1 MADSKAVD
9 HTKENE
15 VVIVCP
21 FCDYLGHRNVCEDS
35 NWIAANSHATAFLD
49 EYPVS
54 VGHTLVVPHR
64 HVDSIFELG
73 GEEQA
78 SIWSLVADAR
88 DRLRQRFDVP
98 PDGFNV
104 GPNDGIEAGQTLPHA
119 HVHII
124 PRYRGDVP
132 DPRGGIRW
140 VIPRKANYWNPA
152 EADPFQ
158 QVEFLGFIQSLLEH
172 GEFVSTYKFALLQV
186 LADLSLEKD
195 PNSDGS
201 TRIPLEEIAGKF
213 ISSYWAHSAP
223 FHFADG
229 TSGLLR
235 QNNGVRNIA
244 VIGLLSEARSVFP
257 TLGLLRQ
264 SGNPWRSLVRSVAR
278 QVKEMPLFKLQTVGR
293 KQINSLYAN
302 QLEDGAIVLW
312 KGVQD
317 CFRRFYGIV
326 LRLSRREWIEMVRKL
341 NPTSLGTPLDLAE
354 FMFGSERNP
363 WPGIRPLLREIQDGG
378 MCFYCGSPMAGNE
391 ELDHFIPW
399 SMYPN
404 DLAHNF
410 VLACRRCNADKSGN
424 LGSVEALARWIER
437 NNNHGNRIANK
448 ANAIGLPNDARVSA
462 RITAWA
468 YERAEKEFK
477 L

>member
-1 MADSKAVD
+1 MIA
-9 HTKENE
+9 
-15 VVIVCP
+15 CP
-21 FCDYLGHRNVCEDS
+21 FCDYLCDRDVSEGS
-35 NWIAANSHATAFLD
+35 KWIGANAHAAAFLD
-49 EYPVS
+49 GHPVS

-64 HVDSIFELG
+64 HVGSIFELG

-78 SIWSLVADAR
+78 SIWNLVGDVR

-104 GPNDGIEAGQTLPHA
+104 GPNDGIQAGQTVPHA
-119 HVHII
+119 HVHVI

-140 VIPRKANYWNPA
+140 VIPRKANYWNLA

-172 GEFVSTYKFALLQV
+172 GEFVSTYKFALLQA

-195 PNSDGS
+195 SSPDGS
-201 TRIPLEEIAGKF
+201 TRIPLEEIADKF
-213 ISSYWAHSAP
+213 ISSYWAHTAP

-235 QNNGVRNIA
+235 QNNGTRNIA
-244 VIGLLSEARSVFP
+244 VVALLTEVRLRFP

-264 SGNPWRSLVRSVAR
+264 SGNPWKLLVRSVAR
-278 QVKEMPLFKLQTVGR
+278 QVRAMPLFKLQIIGR
-293 KQINSLYAN
+293 KQVSSLYAN
-302 QLEDGAIVLW
+302 HLEEGTIILR

-326 LRLSRREWIEMVRKL
+326 LRLSRREWIDMVCKL

-363 WPGIRPLLREIQDGG
+363 WPGIRPLLREIQGEK
-378 MCFYCGSPMAGNE
+378 CFYCGSPTAGNE
-391 ELDHFIPW
+391 ELDHFVPW
-399 SMYPN
+399 SLYPN

-410 VLACRRCNADKSGN
+410 VLACRRCNAYKSDN
-424 LGSVEALARWIER
+424 LASVEALDRWIER
-437 NNNHGNRIANK
+437 NTIHGGRIVTE
-448 ANAIGLPNDARVSA
+448 ANAIGLPNDARVSS
-462 RITAWA
+462 RVTAWA
-468 YERAEKEFK
+468 YERAEQEFK